1 MSLHTIRVADCFE
14 RRHLP
19 NMDVTIVRESYLP
32 DGNAVILIEGLPP
45 PDEWPIVEI
54 ASGDCFSGM
63 IRDVQSFD
71 PVIEIEDFDEDG
83 ETEDGETEDE
93 FCSDD

>member
-45 PDEWPIVEI
+45 PDEWPVVEI
-54 ASGDCFSGM
+54 TPGDCFSGM

-71 PVIEIEDFDEDG
+71 PVIEIEDYTDDDDE
-83 ETEDGETEDE
+83 ETEDE
-93 FCSDD
+93 FCFDD